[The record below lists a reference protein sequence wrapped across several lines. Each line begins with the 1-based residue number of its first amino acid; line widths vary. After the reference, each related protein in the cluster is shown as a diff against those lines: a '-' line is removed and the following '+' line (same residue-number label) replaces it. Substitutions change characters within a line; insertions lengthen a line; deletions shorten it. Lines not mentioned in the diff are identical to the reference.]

1 MHRQASDTLEFNKLK
16 AQLLAEVRTPLGASV
31 VSDLS
36 ASSDLDTIVV
46 ALRSTSEGAAYLRE
60 GSSIELSDLPDP
72 RPPLA
77 KLSIADINLEPREI
91 LDLLRLMAVSLGLRE
106 SFDAESDRFPLIH
119 EITSSIANLR
129 ALNQKLRGR
138 ILPNGEVD
146 DFASPELRE
155 VRHQISRS
163 RTQIQRSLESAL
175 KRADEAHAL
184 QEEFITV
191 RNDRYVVPIRNDNR
205 KAIAGVVHG
214 LSSSGQTV
222 FIEPL
227 ETIELNNELVRL
239 REVEQAEVTKVL
251 FGITAQL
258 QEELPALEQMAKA
271 VAEIDFIFGKA
282 RLSIR
287 HRATEPKV
295 NQSGRLLLKDA
306 RHPLL
311 EAHLAQQG
319 LTVVP
324 MSLELQGD
332 RRVMVISGPNAGGKT
347 VVLKTVGL
355 LALMA
360 QSGLHVPAA
369 AAELPVFNDVQ
380 ADIGDHQSIAAN
392 LSTFTSHIV
401 NIRSISAGLEIPAI
415 ILLDEVGTGTDPEEG
430 SALGVGIVDFFK
442 QRGAHVLVT
451 THYSGLKAYATNSSD
466 VINASV
472 EFDERTLKPTYRLL
486 VGVAGSSSG
495 IEIARRFGLP
505 EEITGRA
512 AELVHRSSAEAIEY
526 LRRLKEQFEEQ
537 QQVLTA
543 LDEERAAVAGKY
555 AGLEN
560 QFNKRERDREREFR
574 EQLQQVIGEFEKRGQ
589 RMIARIEDV
598 AASRK
603 ARKESERRVI
613 ELKSA
618 AGAAALKMRQTST
631 ESGAPERPAS
641 AEAHVETE
649 AHDEFL
655 VGDRVALLAL
665 GNEGIVESVSSD
677 EIGVQVGALRFRE
690 HPERLRLVERR
701 KSTAGRR
708 LSSGISVALQE
719 QLETRRELNVIGRTS
734 AEATE
739 EADKF
744 LDAAFLG
751 NVDRV
756 RIIHGI
762 GMGALKRAISSLL
775 TGHPHVARFFTA
787 DQAEGG
793 QGATIVELKQ

>member
-1 MHRQASDTLEFNKLK
+1 M
-16 AQLLAEVRTPLGASV
+16 
-31 VSDLS
+31 
-36 ASSDLDTIVV
+36 SS
-46 ALRSTSEGAAYLRE
+46 
-60 GSSIELSDLPDP
+60 
-72 RPPLA
+72 
-77 KLSIADINLEPREI
+77 
-91 LDLLRLMAVSLGLRE
+91 
-106 SFDAESDRFPLIH
+106 
-119 EITSSIANLR
+119 
-129 ALNQKLRGR
+129 
-138 ILPNGEVD
+138 
-146 DFASPELRE
+146 
-155 VRHQISRS
+155 
-163 RTQIQRSLESAL
+163 
-175 KRADEAHAL
+175 
-184 QEEFITV
+184 
-191 RNDRYVVPIRNDNR
+191 PIRNDNR

-222 FIEPL
+222 FVEPL

-251 FGITAQL
+251 FAITLQL
-258 QEELPALEQMAKA
+258 QEELPALEQMARA
-271 VAEIDFIFGKA
+271 VGEIDFIFGKA

-324 MSLELQGD
+324 MSLELEGD

-360 QSGLHVPAA
+360 QSGLHIPAA
-369 AAELPVFNDVQ
+369 EAEFPVFSDVQ

-392 LSTFTSHIV
+392 LSTFTSHIE

-442 QRGAHVLVT
+442 KRGAHVLVT
-451 THYSGLKAYATNSSD
+451 THYSGLKAYATNSTD

-505 EEITGRA
+505 EEITGGA
-512 AELVHRSSAEAIEY
+512 AQLVHRSSAEATEY

-537 QQVLTA
+537 HQLLTA
-543 LDEERAAVAGKY
+543 LEEERAAVAAKY

-574 EQLQQVIGEFEKRGQ
+574 EQLQQVISEFEKRGQ
-589 RMIARIEDV
+589 TMIAQIEDV

-618 AGAAALKMRQTST
+618 AGAAALKMRQASA
-631 ESGAPERPAS
+631 EPGAPERTAS
-641 AEAHVETE
+641 VQEHVEPE
-649 AHDEFL
+649 VSEEFL

-665 GNEGIVESVSSD
+665 GKEGVIESVGPD

-690 HPERLRLVERR
+690 RPERLRLVERH
-701 KSTAGRR
+701 KSTTGRK
-708 LSSGISVALQE
+708 LASGISIALQE
-719 QLETRRELNVIGRTS
+719 
-734 AEATE
+734 
-739 EADKF
+739 
-744 LDAAFLG
+744 
-751 NVDRV
+751 
-756 RIIHGI
+756 
-762 GMGALKRAISSLL
+762 
-775 TGHPHVARFFTA
+775 HPRLVAS
-787 DQAEGG
+787 
-793 QGATIVELKQ
+793 

>member
-16 AQLLAEVRTPLGASV
+16 AQLLAEVRTPLGASA

-36 ASSDLDTIVV
+36 ASSDFSQIVL
-46 ALRSTSEGAAYLRE
+46 ALRSTSEGVAYLRQ
-60 GSSIELSDLPDP
+60 GSSIDLSDLPDP

-77 KLSIADINLEPREI
+77 RLSIADINLEPQEI
-91 LDLLRLMAVSLGLRE
+91 LDILRLMSVALGLRE
-106 SFDAESDRFPLIH
+106 SFDGEAERFPLIH
-119 EITSSIANLR
+119 ETTSSIANLR
-129 ALNQKLRGR
+129 TLNQKLRGR

-155 VRHQISRS
+155 VRYQISRA

-222 FIEPL
+222 FVEPL

-251 FGITAQL
+251 FAITTQL
-258 QEELPALEQMAKA
+258 QDELPALQQMATA
-271 VAEIDFIFGKA
+271 VAKIDFIFGKA
-282 RLSIR
+282 RLSIS
-287 HRATEPKV
+287 HRATEPAI
-295 NQSGRLLLKDA
+295 NQNGRLRLKDA

-311 EAHLAQQG
+311 EAHLVRQG
-319 LTVVP
+319 MAVVP
-324 MSLELQGD
+324 MSLDLHND

-360 QSGLHVPAA
+360 QSGLHIPAA
-369 AAELPVFNDVQ
+369 EAEFPIFNDVQ

-392 LSTFTSHIV
+392 LSTFTSHIE
-401 NIRSISAGLEIPAI
+401 NIRAISAGLEIPAI

-451 THYSGLKAYATNSSD
+451 THYSGLKAYATNSED

-512 AELVHRSSAEAIEY
+512 GRLVNSATADATEY

-537 QQVLTA
+537 QQA
-543 LDEERAAVAGKY
+543 LLALEEERAAVAEKY

-574 EQLQQVIGEFEKRGQ
+574 EQLQQVIGDFEKLGE
-589 RMIARIEDV
+589 RMIAQIED
-598 AASRK
+598 AAAAKK

-618 AGAAALKMRQTST
+618 AGAAALRMRRGSADSAT
-631 ESGAPERPAS
+631 PEMPATKDYQ
-641 AEAHVETE
+641 AETE
-649 AHDEFL
+649 TLREFL
-655 VGDRVALLAL
+655 VGDRVSLLAL
-665 GNEGIVESVSSD
+665 GKEGIVESVTPE

-701 KSTAGRR
+701 KIGKK
-708 LSSGISVALQE
+708 LSSGVSVALHQ
-719 QLETRRELNVIGRTS
+719 QPETRRELNVIGRTS

-751 NVDRV
+751 NLDRV